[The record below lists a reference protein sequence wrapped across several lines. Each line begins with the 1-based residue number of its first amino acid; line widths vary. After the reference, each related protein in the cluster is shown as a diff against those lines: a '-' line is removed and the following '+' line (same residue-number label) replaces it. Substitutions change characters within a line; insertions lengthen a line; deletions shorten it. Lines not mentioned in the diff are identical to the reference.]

1 MGSASVELSL
11 RHLKDPDFGRI
22 PETQNEEIVSLG
34 APHVDSFNFF
44 LGRGLQEIITDIP
57 PLEFSLKNK
66 TRVKLELT
74 GATIGKPR
82 LPPGAGQTRDCN
94 LYPKECVERR
104 ASYTAPVNVDLEWSV
119 DCAQPFTHRQTLGEI
134 PIMVM
139 SNNCHLNGLSPK
151 QLVEHGELVNETGG
165 YFIINGS
172 CRVLRLLMCNRRNF
186 PVALTRDSWRRRD
199 SGFTEKGV
207 MIRCVKDDQVSS
219 INVLHYLSTG
229 EAKLEF
235 VLHREMFFIPLV
247 MCLKA
252 LMDYTDRQ
260 IYHFLIQGREKDA
273 YFSEQIKAMLGRLQ
287 DEDIYSHEMCKE
299 YIGKSFRHRLTQT
312 LPEWY
317 TDAEVCSYLM
327 KYHVLIH
334 LKTNREKFDT
344 LCLMARKLYSYVG
357 GECKM
362 ESVDSV
368 SMQEVTLGGHTCL
381 QYLKEKM
388 VELMIAIKWFLQIKD
403 KKETGNWV
411 VQENDIKRAASK
423 AKGTGSAFQSF
434 IATGALYSR
443 SGCGL
448 MQHTG
453 LTVVFDHLNRM
464 RDLSHLRAIHR
475 GAFFVDMKTVE
486 PRRLTGEAWGFIC
499 PVHTPDGA
507 PCGLL
512 NHLAKNCIVLNE
524 MPENPQALHQ
534 ALTKLGM
541 TPLHS
546 TQPVPHAQCLEV
558 MLDGSL
564 VGFIRK
570 TEAQKFANKL
580 RVMKTRGEIFKYTE
594 IVLIPERK
602 YGGQYPGLFLATG
615 LSRMMRP
622 VINLDTRTI
631 EYIGSLEQLYLTVA
645 VSPEEIEEGVH
656 THLEVDKTAI
666 FSNIGKLVPFSD
678 CNPIPRNMY
687 QCQMGK
693 QTMGTPFH
701 NYSAQTTGKAYRL
714 QYPQVPLVRNAH
726 YDDINMEE
734 FCMGFNAVV
743 AIISYTGYDM
753 EDAMVLNKCSMER
766 GLAHGQIYK
775 TEIVDLTLLEGLSGR
790 KIKLGENNF
799 VFRRNPTDAIQKNFL
814 DSSGLPY
821 PGTQLT
827 EGDPYYCVYDLN
839 QHKYRTTTYKGE
851 DCVVDKCAIMSAS
864 LILGE
869 CQRVSISVRVK
880 RNPIIGDKFASRS
893 GQKGIMSRLYPIE
906 DLPFSERGIMPDII
920 FNPHGIP
927 SRMTAGKLIELVAG
941 KSAAEFGLS
950 FDSTPFK
957 FSDENPAVDYFGKI
971 LEKAGF
977 NHYGE
982 DVLYS
987 GTDGRMLEVEI
998 FEGIIYYQ
1006 RLRHMTADKWQV
1018 RATGAMDL
1026 TLRQPVKGRKKGGAI
1041 RVGEMERDCLIS
1053 HGAAY
1058 NLKDRLLDCSDLSQE
1073 WVCED
1078 CGGLME
1084 PSLLPDGGSKLFV
1097 GRQPECLVC
1106 GPSATVRQVSLPYA
1120 LRYLVAELTCVG
1132 IKTQLGLRSA
1142 GDIIGQVQTHE
1153 SPAEGPPQDATLGS

>member
-119 DCAQPFTHRQTLGEI
+119 DCAQPLTHRQTLGEI

-941 KSAAEFGLS
+941 KSAA
-950 FDSTPFK
+950 DSLMR
-957 FSDENPAVDYFGKI
+957 NPAVDYFGKI